1 MGSRAAKRLQPGD
14 LFIFTKPGVAYRQV
28 THPSDVLFWECTI
41 QPPEACG
48 IVMERP
54 TREETFEVELALG
67 DGGEDDDDMKDDWT
81 PCLIA
86 GERLWICGL
95 ERTTK
100 RLNRRAP

>member
-28 THPSDVLFWECTI
+28 THPSGVPFWECTI
-41 QPPEACG
+41 QPPDTCG

-54 TREETFEVELALG
+54 SREEVFEVELALG
-67 DGGEDDDDMKDDWT
+67 DGDANDADMKDDWT

-86 GERLWICGL
+86 GERLWLCGM
-95 ERTTK
+95 ERATK
-100 RLNRRAP
+100 RLSRRSP

>member
-28 THPSDVLFWECTI
+28 THPSDVLFWECTV
-41 QPPEACG
+41 QPMDTCG

-54 TREETFEVELALG
+54 SREETFEVELALG

-86 GERLWICGL
+86 GERLWLCGL
-95 ERTTK
+95 ERATK
-100 RLNRRAP
+100 RLNRRSP